1 MQRRH
6 TRSVLPMLSELEEF
20 EWSSANL
27 PQRFFLLLLIK
38 EARCPRNLAERLHL
52 TNCGCKLL
60 RALYDRLYCALL
72 PSLELNNGRQEEMAL
87 RARAYAM
94 QRSSAVVKQGALF

>member
-1 MQRRH
+1 
-6 TRSVLPMLSELEEF
+6 MLCKLEEF
-20 EWSSANL
+20 ERSSANL

-38 EARCPRNLAERLHL
+38 KARDPRDIAESMPL

-60 RALYDRLYCALL
+60 RALQDRLNCALL
-72 PSLELNNGRQEEMAL
+72 PSLELNDRGEDEMAL

>member
-1 MQRRH
+1 
-6 TRSVLPMLSELEEF
+6 MLGKLEEF

-38 EARCPRNLAERLHL
+38 DANCPRSIAERLQA
-52 TNCGCKLL
+52 NCGCKLL
-60 RALYDRLYCALL
+60 RALQDRLNCALL
-72 PSLELNNGRQEEMAL
+72 PSLELNDRGEDEMAL

>member
-6 TRSVLPMLSELEEF
+6 TRSVLPMLGKLDEF

-38 EARCPRNLAERLHL
+38 EARCPRCLAERLHL
-52 TNCGCKLL
+52 TNCGCKML
-60 RALYDRLYCALL
+60 RAFNDRLYSALL
-72 PSLELNNGRQEEMAL
+72 PSLELNDRRHDEVAL